1 MRAVLHIEATGRHG
15 DGVAHHEGRK
25 FFIPRALAGDKA
37 AVEFDAQGNIVGISV
52 LQSGS
57 GHAAPDCTHFP
68 QCGGC
73 KMQHMQRETYRNW
86 KQQFVAQT
94 LAENGLAPMLVHP
107 PHFSPPRSR
116 RRATFAAVRQGK
128 KILLGF
134 NQQRSDQ
141 VVDVVDCGVL
151 RPELVGLLPPLRVML
166 ADYMAD
172 ARHLDI
178 RLTLLD
184 GVIDMVVIGGPVPEL
199 QEREMLGVFAERHN
213 IGRISW
219 RKWDKSPAEPITQRL
234 PVRAH
239 FAYGSVDVP
248 PGAFL
253 QATKEGE
260 TALSETVALAVGTA
274 ANVVDLYSGV
284 GTFSLALSPRP
295 LTAYDGDAKA
305 IAALQETVRGRA
317 KTAVAVRNLAQEP
330 VTAAELGGC
339 KALIL
344 DPPRDGAKE
353 QAKQIATSKVPVV
366 VSISCDLNSF
376 CRDGKILQA
385 GDYKLMELTL
395 VDQFLWSTHVEL
407 VGLFRK
413 A

>member
-1 MRAVLHIEATGRHG
+1 MRATLHVEATGRHG
-15 DGVAHHEGRK
+15 DGVALYEGRK
-25 FFIPRALAGDKA
+25 LYIPRALAGDKA
-37 AVEFDAQGNIVGISV
+37 AIDFDAQGNILGITV
-52 LQSGS
+52 LQCGS
-57 GHAAPDCTHFP
+57 GHAVPECAHFP

-73 KMQHMQRETYRNW
+73 KMQHMSRAAYTAW
-86 KQQFVAQT
+86 KQQIVAQT
-94 LAENGLAPMLVHP
+94 LEENGLAPMLNHP
-107 PHFSPPRSR
+107 AHFSPPQSR

-128 KILLGF
+128 QILLGF
-134 NQQRSDQ
+134 NQARSDQ
-141 VVDVVDCGVL
+141 VVDVQACDVL
-151 RPELVGLLPPLRVML
+151 RPELIGLLPPLRAML

-184 GVIDMVVIGGPVPEL
+184 GVIDMVIIGGPVPEMH
-199 QEREMLGVFAERHN
+199 EREMLGIFAERQN

-239 FAYGSVDVP
+239 FAYGSVNVP
-248 PGAFL
+248 PGGFL

-260 TALSETVALAVGTA
+260 AALSETVALAVGTA
-274 ANVVDLYSGV
+274 ANVVDLYSGI
-284 GTFSLALSPRP
+284 GTFALALSPRP
-295 LTAYDGDAKA
+295 LTACDGEAKA
-305 IAALQETVRGRA
+305 IEALQEAVRGRA
-317 KTAVAVRNLAQEP
+317 KTNIAVRNLTQAP
-330 VTAAELGGC
+330 MTTSELSGC

-353 QAKQIATSKVPVV
+353 QAKQIAASKVPVV
-366 VSISCDLNSF
+366 VSVSCDLNSF
-376 CRDGKILQA
+376 CRDGKILLS
-385 GDYKLMELTL
+385 GGYKLMELTL

-407 VGLFRK
+407 VGVFRK